1 MSEHVSAG
9 FSWTCPACARR
20 VPIKVTT
27 CRCGHEA
34 DAADLAPPPPP
45 EEPVPETSPAPA
57 THGTAMAVVASLF
70 AVLVGGFVWINRA
83 HSAPAPAVESPTAT
97 EAPAPSAVAATT
109 AAPSIPDT
117 AARVGDA
124 PTMPA
129 SSPAPIVLSIPVMPA
144 ETGLALQDVISR
156 AMPAVVRVETNGGFG
171 TGFFVRSDTILT
183 NVHVVNNTVSVTIR
197 RADGTTAPARVE
209 TSAPELD
216 IAVLRLD
223 NAPASQAT
231 VTLGSGIRARV
242 GEEVVALG
250 SPLGL
255 QNTVT
260 RGIVSAVRKLN
271 TVTLVQTDAAVNP
284 GNSGGPLL
292 DRSGA
297 AIGIATMSMRSAVA
311 QGLSFAVAID
321 HAVDLLAGKRQLG
334 ATGTPLS
341 NLSQAMTGAPSTDT
355 ARDEKTRAFEQ
366 AVAGVARRAD
376 ALDNDWRR
384 FRAGCYEGRVA
395 GSFDRE
401 WFALF
406 DARTMQGAVA
416 PGCGSWF
423 GEVRRAAFDIRDQ
436 VQAIDEAAR
445 QADVFPGVR
454 RDIWR
459 RYRLE
464 YSGWDR

>member
-1 MSEHVSAG
+1 
-9 FSWTCPACARR
+9 
-20 VPIKVTT
+20 
-27 CRCGHEA
+27 
-34 DAADLAPPPPP
+34 
-45 EEPVPETSPAPA
+45 
-57 THGTAMAVVASLF
+57 MAVVAIVF

-83 HSAPAPAVESPTAT
+83 HSAPAAAAEPAATT
-97 EAPAPSAVAATT
+97 EAPALAVTATPAAPAIPVAA
-109 AAPSIPDT
+109 ARPADT
-117 AARVGDA
+117 PAMA
-124 PTMPA
+124 A
-129 SSPAPIVLSIPVMPA
+129 SSPVPIVLPVPVMPA
-144 ETGLALQDVISR
+144 EAGLSLQDVISR

-197 RADGTTAPARVE
+197 RADGTTTPARLE

-216 IAVLRLD
+216 IAVLRVD
-223 NAPASQAT
+223 NAPASQPT
-231 VTLGSGIRARV
+231 VMLGSGIRARV

-260 RGIVSAVRKLN
+260 RGIVSAVRTVN

-341 NLSQAMTGAPSTDT
+341 NLNQAMTGASPTDT

-406 DARTMQGAVA
+406 DAGAMQGAVA

-423 GEVRRAAFDIRDQ
+423 GEVRRTAFDIRDQ

-445 QADVFPGVR
+445 QANVFPGVR
-454 RDIWR
+454 RDMWR
-459 RYRLE
+459 KYRLE